1 MLLKYWETWF
11 PNSNYPP
18 WEVKFHFSSRVCVC
32 MHLPGGSAV
41 KNLPAMQEPQETQV
55 RSLGQEDAPEEGTAT
70 HSSIPTW
77 RIPWTEE
84 AWPTTVHGVAKNWT
98 RLKWLSTHV
107 CVWGRGGFMGSE
119 FFSLYL
125 FYVFQV
131 IYHFKEG
138 INFYQIKICFLKM
151 KRFVLEV

>member
-18 WEVKFHFSSRVCVC
+18 WEVKFTLAVCLCVYAPPRWFNSKESAFSAGATGDSGLFPGSGGC
-32 MHLPGGSAV
+32 PGGRHGNPLQYSYL
-41 KNLPAMQEPQETQV
+41 KNPMD
-55 RSLGQEDAPEEGTAT
+55 RG
-70 HSSIPTW
+70 
-77 RIPWTEE
+77 

-107 CVWGRGGFMGSE
+107 CVWRRGGFMGWE